1 MSNTISAR
9 GLSFCSI
16 TRSRI
21 AMIVVLARMVI
32 ELSFLLKE
40 IAGWTAMF
48 GSRMIELSSWLSSV
62 TSACWT

>member
-32 ELSFLLKE
+32 ELAFLLNE
-40 IAGWTAMF
+40 IAGCTAIF
-48 GSRMIELSSWLSSV
+48 GRRMIELRS
-62 TSACWT
+62 